1 LACSCKALAAAGRI
15 TPRMRRPMELPG
27 GASGRIVPWR
37 YQEPGKDLTTR
48 LRTNFIFKLPRH
60 VAISTT

>member
-1 LACSCKALAAAGRI
+1 
-15 TPRMRRPMELPG
+15 MELPG

-37 YQEPGKDLTTR
+37 YPEPGKDLTTR